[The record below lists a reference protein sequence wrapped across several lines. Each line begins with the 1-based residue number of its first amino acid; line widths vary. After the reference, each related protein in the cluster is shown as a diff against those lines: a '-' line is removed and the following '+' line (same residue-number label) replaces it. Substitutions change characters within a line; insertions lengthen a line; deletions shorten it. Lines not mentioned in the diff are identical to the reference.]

1 MTAAT
6 GSTSRPIQIAARD
19 GNASRGGVG
28 EPRHHGNH
36 GGLLHHA
43 GVPTAPADVDAIIV
57 PTARRVAA
65 LREAFRLA
73 GALGC
78 PLVALCSHWSSANHA
93 YIEARACDTGLI
105 ASDVHNAVTLPPLA
119 TSRRLAG
126 TRFATPGDL
135 SLKRNIALAVA
146 TMVGWKRVVLLDDD
160 IQVPE
165 PNHLRDAAAHL
176 STYNMVAL
184 RNVGFP
190 DNSVVCHAIRRVST
204 VQDLGIAQSSFVGGG
219 AMAVPADRTAS
230 FFPGIYNEDW
240 FFMLSDKQIN
250 PVAVTGEVAQAA
262 YDPFADPRR
271 ARAEEF
277 GDCLAEGVYS
287 ILDDQGSVQDA
298 DHRFWH
304 GFLSDRKRLVER
316 VLSAVP
322 LLRLDTAERDRMI
335 ASLKAAQGRREH
347 ITPQLCVDYLDD
359 WRSDLELWRRYLEGL
374 PRDLS
379 PSKALQ
385 HLGLRTRITGPC

>member
-6 GSTSRPIQIAARD
+6 GSTGRPTQTTAPD
-19 GNASRGGVG
+19 GKAPPGRVG

-36 GGLLHHA
+36 SGLLHSPGA
-43 GVPTAPADVDAIIV
+43 QADSAKVDAIIV
-57 PTARRVAA
+57 PTMRHVAA
-65 LREAFRLA
+65 LREAFRVA
-73 GALGC
+73 RALGC
-78 PLVALCSHWSSANHA
+78 PLVALCSRWASANDA
-93 YIEARACDTGLI
+93 YREARALDAGLI
-105 ASDVHNAVTLPPLA
+105 ATDVHAAVTLPPLA
-119 TSRRLAG
+119 TSKRLAG

-135 SLKRNIALAVA
+135 SLKRNIGLAVA
-146 TMVGWKRVVLLDDD
+146 AMVGWKHVIFLDDD
-160 IQVPE
+160 IQVPN
-165 PNHLRDAAAHL
+165 PVHLRDAAALL

-184 RNVGFP
+184 RNIGFP

-240 FFMLSDKQIN
+240 FFMLSDKQLN
-250 PVAVTGEVAQAA
+250 PVAVTGEVAQAR

-298 DHRFWH
+298 NHRFWH
-304 GFLSDRKRLVER
+304 GFLGDRKRLVER

-322 LLRLDTAERDRMI
+322 LLGLDTAERDRMI
-335 ASLKAAQGRREH
+335 VSLKAAQGRREL

-359 WRSDLELWRRYLEGL
+359 WRRDLEAWRRYLEAL
-374 PRDLS
+374 PRGLT
-379 PSKALQ
+379 PSKALG
-385 HLGLRTRITGPC
+385 HLGLGAKITRPS